1 MAKKQA
7 APHDKT
13 LSATTV
19 FTPRGTVP
27 EAATSQ
33 LAAAA
38 AAACVDFVEDSA
50 CPVKEVQGVL
60 RWRLRVAALV
70 LFAGFAV
77 FLVYNL
83 LTIDWSNSV
92 ERRILTAHVAV
103 TVLLGLCG
111 GVLCRGCPM
120 SLRSLRIDELAVFG
134 TPAAFFIF
142 FQWHLAQEIAAA
154 HQYFLRIGGPWAL
167 LIFTYAL
174 FIPNT
179 WKRAAVVVGVM
190 AAAPIVL
197 MVALWAISPDC
208 AAAFQNRPGRF
219 VENSLFLVIT
229 AVAATVGTHTI
240 GTLRRQAFEA
250 KQFGQYRLKEL
261 IGTGGMGEVHLAE
274 HQLMKRPC
282 AIKLIRPHKAG
293 DPKMLARFEREVQ
306 ATAKLS
312 HWNTIE
318 IFDYGRST
326 HGDFYY
332 VMEYLPGLSLSDL
345 VRRRGP
351 LPPGRVIY
359 LLRQVC
365 DALREAHAAGLIH
378 RDIKPGNIFSAHRGG
393 VYDVAKLLD
402 FGLVK
407 PMDDVETLELTKEGA
422 VTGSPLYM
430 SPEQATDG
438 RADERSDIYALG
450 ATAYFSLTG
459 RPPFE
464 HEKALKVIL
473 AHATEKVIPPS
484 ELQIDVPHDLE
495 QVVLQC
501 LEKSPADRFQN
512 VEQLD
517 AALAACESAGQWN
530 REDARRWWEALEQ
543 EESQL
548 PEATLA

>member
-1 MAKKQA
+1 MAKRQA
-7 APHDKT
+7 TPHDQT

-19 FTPRGTVP
+19 FTPSGDLGETVTGDGP
-27 EAATSQ
+27 AVP
-33 LAAAA
+33 
-38 AAACVDFVEDSA
+38 AACVDFVTDSA
-50 CPVKEVQGVL
+50 CPIKEVQAVL

-70 LFAGFAV
+70 LFGGFAV
-77 FLVYNL
+77 FFVYDAL
-83 LTIDWSNSV
+83 FRMDWSSAV
-92 ERRILTAHVAV
+92 ERQVLAAHAIVM
-103 TVLLGLCG
+103 VLLAIFGGL
-111 GVLCRGCPM
+111 LCRGCSIP
-120 SLRSLRIDELAVFG
+120 LRQLRVNELVVFG
-134 TPAAFFIF
+134 APAAFFAF
-142 FQWHLAQEIAAA
+142 VQWHHAIRHTTEYNFFPVLI
-154 HQYFLRIGGPWAL
+154 GPWAM

-174 FIPNT
+174 FIPNR
-179 WKRAAVVVGVM
+179 WQRAAVVLGLM
-190 AAAPIVL
+190 AIAPVL
-197 MVALWAISPDC
+197 LILALWSLNASC
-208 AAAFQNRPGRF
+208 AAALRSHPD
-219 VENSLFLVIT
+219 VLIEHCLFFAIA
-229 AVAATVGTHTI
+229 AVAGTVGTHTI

-261 IGTGGMGEVHLAE
+261 IGEGGMGEVHLAE

-282 AIKLIRPHKAG
+282 AIKLIRSHKAG
-293 DPKMLARFEREVQ
+293 DPKMLARFEREVH

-318 IFDYGRST
+318 IFDYGRSS

-332 VMEYLPGLSLSDL
+332 VMEYLPGLSLADL

-351 LPPGRVIY
+351 LPPGRTIY

-407 PMDDVETLELTKEGA
+407 PIAEVESAQLTMEGA
-422 VTGSPLYM
+422 VTGSPTYM
-430 SPEQATDG
+430 SPEQATEG

-450 ATAYFSLTG
+450 ATAYFILTG

-484 ELQIDVPHDLE
+484 ELQTDVPHDLE

-501 LEKSPADRFQN
+501 LEKAPADRFQN

-517 AALAACESAGQWN
+517 AALAACDSAGQWT
-530 REDARRWWEALEQ
+530 REDARRWWEAVEQ
-543 EESQL
+543 QESQI
-548 PEATLA
+548 PEATFA